1 MKKLEKLLWEGIN
14 TNDLK
19 KVAWA
24 LNLGADLEAKNNY
37 GYMPLHRAS
46 RWGHTEIAKLLI
58 EAGADVQVK
67 DNFGDT
73 PLHKASR
80 WGHTEIAKLLI
91 EAGATI

>member
-24 LNLGADLEAKNNY
+24 LNLGADANAKDIN
-37 GYMPLHRAS
+37 GSTPLYWAS
-46 RWGHTEIAKLLI
+46 LSGRTEIAKLLI